1 MAFSAGSTARL
12 SNLRTPE
19 PLGLALARWR
29 CPSDDRHPV
38 LRPACTTH
46 RPAPPCSKDQDL
58 RTTSLTSTPP
68 ERAAHVCGQEC
79 RHSAGT
85 NAVNRQDAEP
95 LQGPPFTTGLPPQA
109 AAAIEA
115 KALPTNKKPARGGLF
130 GAFTTTFVRPGPARW
145 RRSANYLAAGSAACL
160 AASAAASAACLA
172 ASAAASAA
180 GAAASAA
187 GAAGAAASAAGAAGA
202 GASTAGAAGAAGASS
217 FLPQAARAAAA
228 ITVARTRDFFMT
240 ISS

>member
-46 RPAPPCSKDQDL
+46 RPAPPAVKTRTCAPPASPRPHLNALWPGVPTQRWHQCSEPARR
-58 RTTSLTSTPP
+58 RTPA
-68 ERAAHVCGQEC
+68 R
-79 RHSAGT
+79 
-85 NAVNRQDAEP
+85 
-95 LQGPPFTTGLPPQA
+95 PPFTTGLPPQA